1 VPYANL
7 TNPQTLNLYAIV
19 SDNPETFADLD
30 GHCWN
35 WICKR
40 AAHKAAAENSK
51 PGQDLAFKVQIQA
64 QQNGITTV
72 TLTSTDASVTTNK
85 DGSITMTTTT
95 TTQTYNFNQAGNLI
109 SGQSQ
114 TVGTAFTMKG
124 DQYSTK
130 AINSSS
136 QLTARDAVRTFGGTD
151 FSHLD
156 TRGMLA
162 RFPGTVAADAAAH
175 PVKYGAKVAELGAL
189 FIPGAQEAEGFK
201 LSLELHVAAVELV
214 NALEGR

>member
-1 VPYANL
+1 VATSKCDHAN
-7 TNPQTLNLYAIV
+7 TNVNGNDQ
-19 SDNPETFADLD
+19 D
-30 GHCWN
+30 
-35 WICKR
+35 
-40 AAHKAAAENSK
+40 KA
-51 PGQDLAFKVQIQA
+51 QL
-64 QQNGITTV
+64 QNGVTTV

-95 TTQTYNFNQAGNLI
+95 TTQTYKFNSAGNLI

-124 DQYSTK
+124 DQYSTQ

-136 QLTARDAVRTFGGTD
+136 QLTSRDAVRALGGAD

-162 RFPGTVAADAAAH
+162 RFPGTVAADAKAH
-175 PVKYGAKVAELGAL
+175 PRTYLMHVIGFAMPAFDLG
-189 FIPGAQEAEGFK
+189 
-201 LSLELHVAAVELV
+201 ELV
-214 NALEGR
+214 EGGITGVEALYDAYELEKDTH